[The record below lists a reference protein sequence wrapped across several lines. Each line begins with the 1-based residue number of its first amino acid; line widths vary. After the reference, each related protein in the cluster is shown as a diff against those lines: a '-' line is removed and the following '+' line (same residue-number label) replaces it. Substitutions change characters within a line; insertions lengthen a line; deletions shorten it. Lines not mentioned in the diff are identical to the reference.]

1 MTDGKVL
8 SGLDDGGRE
17 DTSERSALAWGLVLF
32 SAHQE
37 GLCAVLGGRKGRR
50 DGR

>member
-1 MTDGKVL
+1 MADREGQ

-17 DTSERSALAWGLVLF
+17 DTSERSALARGLVLF

-37 GLCAVLGGRKGRR
+37 GLCAVLGGRRGR
-50 DGR
+50 